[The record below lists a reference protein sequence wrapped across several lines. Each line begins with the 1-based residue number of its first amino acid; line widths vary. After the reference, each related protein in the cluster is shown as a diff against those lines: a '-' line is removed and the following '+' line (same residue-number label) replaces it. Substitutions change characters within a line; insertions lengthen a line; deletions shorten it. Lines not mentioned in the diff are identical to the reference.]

1 MTKEEIERKILKKVK
16 KLETL
21 KKFKKSADD
30 KIVADLKANGVLLE
44 DLGLN
49 DGLEISEDLIK
60 NFMEKPVDFF
70 INNAGELNIKVDG
83 EEIIL
88 DSKVKIKVKI
98 AENESTLTAGFP
110 EMPWDINCGGFKRK
124 HKEVS
129 VAYKVIILNYVLNNE
144 YKEDINSILETYDF
158 ESLRSKEA
166 NDNAFF
172 NLLKIIEQNAV
183 SVTKFILS
191 CCSIFFNN
199 KLFTKN

>member
-70 INNAGELNIKVDG
+70 IN
-83 EEIIL
+83 
-88 DSKVKIKVKI
+88 
-98 AENESTLTAGFP
+98 T
-110 EMPWDINCGGFKRK
+110 
-124 HKEVS
+124 
-129 VAYKVIILNYVLNNE
+129 
-144 YKEDINSILETYDF
+144 
-158 ESLRSKEA
+158 
-166 NDNAFF
+166 
-172 NLLKIIEQNAV
+172 
-183 SVTKFILS
+183 
-191 CCSIFFNN
+191 
-199 KLFTKN
+199 